1 MGSHGHE
8 VTRYACMH
16 CHAVYCTC
24 KRYTEVGCVQSV
36 MKASFINYLKCMVN
50 FSVTY
55 HDCMNLSLRVSLDKR
70 DKIKICNMLNALNEE
85 WLWAL
90 ELVGSERAHTPDVLQ
105 FPCRCLWNLQQLS
118 IPVGLSVLF
127 ICLCQIK
134 HHFLVPMARV
144 CAQCLYNA
152 RLLFLNLFDV
162 DAAKCVSFWSCP
174 ISTII

>member
-85 WLWAL
+85 WL
-90 ELVGSERAHTPDVLQ
+90 
-105 FPCRCLWNLQQLS
+105 
-118 IPVGLSVLF
+118 
-127 ICLCQIK
+127 
-134 HHFLVPMARV
+134 
-144 CAQCLYNA
+144 
-152 RLLFLNLFDV
+152 
-162 DAAKCVSFWSCP
+162 
-174 ISTII
+174 

>member
-1 MGSHGHE
+1 MPLRTSKQPTTQYSFNCEKKLYIFKLVRQRVSQMGSHGHE

-70 DKIKICNMLNALNEE
+70 DKIKICN
-85 WLWAL
+85 
-90 ELVGSERAHTPDVLQ
+90 
-105 FPCRCLWNLQQLS
+105 
-118 IPVGLSVLF
+118 
-127 ICLCQIK
+127 
-134 HHFLVPMARV
+134 
-144 CAQCLYNA
+144 
-152 RLLFLNLFDV
+152 
-162 DAAKCVSFWSCP
+162 
-174 ISTII
+174 